1 MWSGPACWRY
11 VSRSFKEIDLT
22 IKYASIC
29 GKARNAVR
37 SKAGAALKAEQI
49 DRAVHETVL
58 AQELILKRGNEVR
71 RQAQGN
77 SLHSRSQKLWMS
89 IGGFVHDGYND
100 VERLKLIA
108 AH

>member
-1 MWSGPACWRY
+1 MPRF
-11 VSRSFKEIDLT
+11 SRQIGLT
-22 IKYASIC
+22 VKYASIS
-29 GKARNAVR
+29 GKTRNAVR

-49 DRAVHETVL
+49 DRAVHDTVL
-58 AQELILKRGNEVR
+58 AQELVLKRGNEVR
-71 RQAQGN
+71 RQAQED